1 MHNDNS
7 FEQFLRHKDEE
18 AWSAALATLLRSI
31 HEVDRN
37 ATQIWFG
44 FYPLS
49 LWQAL
54 EQVDDRERLVQQL
67 LLQGDYDLKDQIDR
81 SHTFLYGHRFWPQV
95 KKAVEQHAEEWD
107 SAGVGGGVSGVE
119 EASNQNVAKNSLTTA
134 PSKLS
139 SQHPTPKTLHPTA
152 SLADQILS
160 LARRVAAEL
169 KKDESLLAG
178 ITAVAFMTL
187 QQTGMA
193 AFKAAPGTIHIDRKH
208 ANKSPDQI
216 LRDRAKDDSQGLLGF
231 LRTVNKQFTITHDEN
246 DDKAKYKLNDGQD
259 LAWGAA
265 EDRSRDWV
273 AIDPRRMEG
282 PIPVECRSASCGTC
296 WVGVLGGAEKL
307 ADVAAREGKKIKE
320 FGYIDTAEPKPLIR
334 LACQAQAGGAVSVV
348 IPPWN
353 GQFGKY
359 LKSLKQDGQ
368 TSVREE
374 ALPSTAAT
382 NDAVN

>member
-1 MHNDNS
+1 MQNENS
-7 FEQFLRHKDEE
+7 FEQFLSQKDEE

-37 ATQIWFG
+37 ATQIWFA

-54 EQVDDRERLVQQL
+54 EQAEDRERLAQQL
-67 LLQGDYDLKDQIDR
+67 LLQGDYELKDLIDH

-95 KKAVEQHAEEWD
+95 KRAVEEHA
-107 SAGVGGGVSGVE
+107 SAGGQDRALGVVGTSNEDVADNSFTPASSGT
-119 EASNQNVAKNSLTTA
+119 S
-134 PSKLS
+134 S
-139 SQHPTPKTLHPTA
+139 SQHPIPNTLHSA
-152 SLADQILS
+152 GSLAEQVLTV
-160 LARRVAAEL
+160 ARRVANDL
-169 KKDESLLAG
+169 KKDESLLVG
-178 ITAVAFMTL
+178 ITAVAFMTI
-187 QQTGMA
+187 QQAGLES
-193 AFKAAPGTIHIDRKH
+193 FKAAPGKISIDKTH
-208 ANKSPDQI
+208 ARKSPEQI
-216 LRDRAKDDSQGLLGF
+216 LRERAKDDSQGLLGF

-246 DDKAKYKLNDGQD
+246 DAKAKYKLREGQD

-265 EDRSRDWV
+265 EDRSRDWI
-273 AIDPRRMEG
+273 AIDPRRSEG

-307 ADVAAREGKKIKE
+307 SDVAAREGKKIKE

-334 LACQAQAGGAVSVV
+334 LACQAQAQGAVSVV

-359 LKSLKQDGQ
+359 LKSLKQTGAE
-368 TSVREE
+368 S
-374 ALPSTAAT
+374 PAARPAHDRVQQ
-382 NDAVN
+382 NEAVN